1 MHVWLGAGPRTPTLG
16 ILTPA
21 YLPCFWE
28 SSVLH
33 NDPVSQAWNKGDW
46 GAAGKGWCHMQ
57 HWRGSGTSSGVQPVR
72 LPVTL
77 CADGN
82 TGLRE
87 APPALGR
94 PAGLA
99 LPCSADLAQ
108 ASSPVRREAGL
119 MGRQNVPD
127 LPVISPSASGG
138 HWLGSQG
145 DSQALSQDAA
155 ATGRTQGCPEHRIP
169 GTPCQ
174 RVPIHVALG
183 QPAGMLTRGL
193 AEDSG
198 ELPLQRKAGQLCR
211 CPWSVRVRQWVL
223 WP

>member
-1 MHVWLGAGPRTPTLG
+1 MCAWLGAGPRTPRVGVLA
-16 ILTPA
+16 PA
-21 YLPCFWE
+21 YLPCVWE

-33 NDPVSQAWNKGDW
+33 NDPVSQAWDKGDW
-46 GAAGKGWCHMQ
+46 GTAGKGWRHMQ
-57 HWRGSGTSSGVQPVR
+57 QLEGFRPQQWCPACEAA
-72 LPVTL
+72 VTL

-99 LPCSADLAQ
+99 PPCSANLTQ
-108 ASSPVRREAGL
+108 ATSAVRREAGL
-119 MGRQNVPD
+119 MRRQNVPG

-145 DSQALSQDAA
+145 GSQALSQDAA
-155 ATGRTQGCPEHRIP
+155 ATGRTQGLPEHRIP

-174 RVPIHVALG
+174 PVPIHVAPR

-198 ELPLQRKAGQLCR
+198 ELPPPHPAQRKAGQLCR
-211 CPWSVRVRQWVL
+211 CPRSVRVHH
-223 WP
+223 

>member
-1 MHVWLGAGPRTPTLG
+1 MTQYAKPGTRVTGAQRAKVGAT
-16 ILTPA
+16 
-21 YLPCFWE
+21 C
-28 SSVLH
+28 SS
-33 NDPVSQAWNKGDW
+33 
-46 GAAGKGWCHMQ
+46 
-57 HWRGSGTSSGVQPVR
+57 WRASGTSSGVQPVR

-99 LPCSADLAQ
+99 PPCSANLAQ
-108 ASSPVRREAGL
+108 ATSAVRREAGL
-119 MGRQNVPD
+119 MRRQNVPG
-127 LPVISPSASGG
+127 LPVINPSASGG

-155 ATGRTQGCPEHRIP
+155 ATGRTQGLPEHRIP

-174 RVPIHVALG
+174 PIPIHVASR
-183 QPAGMLTRGL
+183 QPAGMLTQGL

-198 ELPLQRKAGQLCR
+198 ELSPPHPTQRKAGQLCR
-211 CPWSVRVRQWVL
+211 CPQSVRVHHWVL